1 MKRERDKER
10 ECVER
15 KRDRECVCR
24 EKEIEGVCI
33 EREREREISSCK
45 NKEYKKAKSFIWMF

>member
-1 MKRERDKER
+1 METMRQDCDILSCQRETERERERERERDR
-10 ECVER
+10 QR
-15 KRDRECVCR
+15 
-24 EKEIEGVCI
+24 